1 MPDFIVETIII
12 AFVIGG
18 VVGGVIGLQLSSV
31 VGPRRQNPR

>member
-18 VVGGVIGLQLSSV
+18 VVGGVIGLQLSSA
-31 VGPRRQNPR
+31 VGSRRQNPR